1 MKTWKDISLYKFQQI
16 EWINGRSD
24 IDDLDKVCWITCEV
38 FGLTEYELNEM
49 KARIAAKKMR
59 AVVRLMES
67 RPEGEARKCIGP
79 YEINYDPAAMT
90 LGQFVE
96 LRHFL
101 ECPIAMGHLA
111 LASIASIRGEPYISD
126 GHILRAD
133 YFLRQPVLNL
143 MASLKEFAERF
154 NEFIGTYNSLFGLD
168 KDMFD
173 QGQQV
178 DRFNKQYGWIY
189 SATVIAEHERITL
202 DQAFG
207 IPIRQAFN
215 DLIYLKAKGRYE
227 AEQHKLMME
236 KIKNK

>member
-1 MKTWKDISLYKFQQI
+1 
-16 EWINGRSD
+16 
-24 IDDLDKVCWITCEV
+24 
-38 FGLTEYELNEM
+38 
-49 KARIAAKKMR
+49 
-59 AVVRLMES
+59 
-67 RPEGEARKCIGP
+67 
-79 YEINYDPAAMT
+79 
-90 LGQFVE
+90 
-96 LRHFL
+96 
-101 ECPIAMGHLA
+101 
-111 LASIASIRGEPYISD
+111 
-126 GHILRAD
+126 
-133 YFLRQPVLNL
+133 